1 MKINFHL
8 LISLMFLAASCKQ
21 EKLVP
26 AEITGERISIDE
38 SIIPDTTIA
47 NFIKPYAKHVNSNL
61 DSIIAYNPT
70 SLNKNDGELN
80 TALGNM
86 MADLI
91 MEQVNP
97 IFKSRTGKDIDI
109 VLLNQGG
116 IRSAI
121 GKGPVTARTA
131 YNLMPF
137 ENEIVIVE
145 LKGKKLLEMLDYLE
159 NNRTAHPVSGI
170 KILMD
175 ENYRIT
181 NATILGSQIDPE
193 KNYFVA
199 TSDYLQKGGDNM
211 IFLSDPI
218 NLFGA
223 DYKIRNAIIDYFY
236 KIDTLKTKRDDR
248 YTKLSN

>member
-1 MKINFHL
+1 MRRRYTFLLL
-8 LISLMFLAASCKQ
+8 LIVFAASCKQ
-21 EKLVP
+21 ENLVP
-26 AEITGERISIDE
+26 AEITGKRINIDGG
-38 SIIPDTTIA
+38 IAPDTSIA
-47 NFIKPYAKHVNSNL
+47 NFIKPYADHVNSNL

-70 SLNKNDGELN
+70 DLNKNDGELN

-116 IRSAI
+116 IRSSI
-121 GKGPVTARTA
+121 GKGPVTERTA
-131 YNLMPF
+131 YSLMPF
-137 ENEIVIVE
+137 ENEVVIVE
-145 LKGKKLLEMLDYLE
+145 LKGEKILEMLDYLE
-159 NNRTAHPVSGI
+159 NNKTAHPLSGI
-170 KILMD
+170 RILMD
-175 ENYRIT
+175 ENYKIT
-181 NATILGSQIDPE
+181 DATIKGEQIDPE

-211 IFLSDPI
+211 VFLSDPI

-236 KIDTLKTKRDDR
+236 KVDTLKTKRDER
-248 YTKLSN
+248 YTKISN

>member
-1 MKINFHL
+1 MKIKFHFL
-8 LISLMFLAASCKQ
+8 GFLMLFASSCK
-21 EKLVP
+21 ENIVP
-26 AEITGERISIDE
+26 AEITGKRISIDE
-38 SIIPDTTIA
+38 SIPADTAIA
-47 NFIKPYAKHVNSNL
+47 NFIKPYADHLNSNL
-61 DSIIAYNPT
+61 DSILAFNPT
-70 SLNKNDGELN
+70 DLNKNDGELN

-97 IFKSRTGKDIDI
+97 IFKSRTGKDIDV

-116 IRSAI
+116 IRSSI
-121 GKGPVTARTA
+121 REGPVTARTA

-137 ENEIVIVE
+137 ENEVVIVE
-145 LKGKKLLEMLDYLE
+145 LKGQKLTEMLKYLE
-159 NNRTAHPVSGI
+159 NNRTAHPISGI

-175 ENYRIT
+175 KNNKIT
-181 NATILGSQIDPE
+181 DATIRGEQIDPE
-193 KNYFVA
+193 KNYFIA

-211 IFLSDPI
+211 AFLSDPV

-236 KIDTLKTKRDDR
+236 KVDTLKTQRDDR
-248 YTKLSN
+248 YTKLLN

>member
-1 MKINFHL
+1 MKVKFFFLVLL
-8 LISLMFLAASCKQ
+8 LIAASCKQ
-21 EKLVP
+21 ENLVP
-26 AEITGERISIDE
+26 AEITGKRISIDE
-38 SIIPDTTIA
+38 GIPPDTSIA
-47 NFIKPYAKHVNSNL
+47 NFIKPYADHVNSNL
-61 DSIIAYNPT
+61 DSIIAYNP
-70 SLNKNDGELN
+70 SELNKNDGELN

-97 IFKSRTGKDIDI
+97 VFKSRTGKDIDI

-116 IRSAI
+116 IRSSI

-137 ENEIVIVE
+137 ENEVVIVE

-159 NNRTAHPVSGI
+159 SNRTAHPLSGI
-170 KILMD
+170 RILMD
-175 ENYRIT
+175 ENYKIKDVT
-181 NATILGSQIDPE
+181 VKGEQIDPK

-211 IFLSDPI
+211 LFLSDPI

-236 KIDTLKTKRDDR
+236 KVDTLKTQRDDR